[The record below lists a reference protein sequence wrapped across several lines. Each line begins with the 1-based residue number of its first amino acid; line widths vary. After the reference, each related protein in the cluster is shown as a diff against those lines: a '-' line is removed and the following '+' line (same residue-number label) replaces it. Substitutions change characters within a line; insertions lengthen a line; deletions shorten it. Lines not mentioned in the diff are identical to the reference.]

1 MESKLKFVRDCI
13 YDFLDANLE
22 KIHNNK
28 DFKKFGVYV
37 SIIGVTTLVGS
48 IAIAST
54 SPKLGTK
61 KEAAEPVHDF
71 DKAAYEI
78 NVNQESTIDFE
89 NYDTVSLNKFCDSA
103 CSLYESDDAIAYR
116 QKYGEIVEA
125 KAKKWGI
132 DPNLAMA
139 VLTQES
145 RGGNTTNIMQI
156 NFRVWAGKPFRVYDF
171 EQDKYVDILLTDDPT
186 LYNNDKYLTINQANL
201 QNESTNI
208 SIGLAM
214 FQYSLSS
221 MKYDIPAGCQCYNYG
236 PTSMNNK
243 VFPETYA
250 KSYRAKE
257 AILANQFDF
266 SFMNYTYAYEL
277 GDDDYFYHISRF
289 LDPNQETITVK
300 EKDINGVTILHDF
313 EYQKLIKEYKEY
325 SGQIL

>member
-1 MESKLKFVRDCI
+1 MASKLEIIRDSI
-13 YDFLDANLE
+13 YDFLDANIT
-22 KIHNNK
+22 KIRDNR

-37 SIIGVTTLVGS
+37 GAIGTATLVGS

-54 SPKLGTK
+54 SPKLGNTK
-61 KEAAEPVHDF
+61 SAAEPTRDYSRVV
-71 DKAAYEI
+71 YETSI
-78 NVNQESTIDFE
+78 DQESAFDFE
-89 NYDTVSLNKFCDSA
+89 NYDSVALKTFCDSA
-103 CSLYESDDAIAYR
+103 CSLYDSDDAVAYR

-156 NFRVWAGKPFRVYDF
+156 NFKVWAGKPFRVYDF
-171 EQDKYVDILLTDDPT
+171 EQDKYVDILLTDDPNM
-186 LYNNDKYLTINQANL
+186 YNNDKYLTINQVNL

-214 FQYSLSS
+214 FQYSIDS
-221 MKYDIPAGCQCYNYG
+221 MDYNIPAGCQCYNYG

-243 VFPETYA
+243 VFPETYT

-257 AILANQFDF
+257 AILANQYDF

-277 GDDDYFYHISRF
+277 GDNDYFYHVSRF

-300 EKDINGVTILHDF
+300 EKDLNGVTVLHDF